1 MQPGTIFTKS
11 SDAISCE
18 LETGAAILDSRSNM
32 YFALNA
38 TGAYVWNMLPARMGD
53 IVAKLIEEYGAERE
67 RVEADVLVLLDQL
80 KGNQLI
86 VTVGDEATNAS
97 QPA

>member
-18 LETGAAILDSRSNM
+18 LDTGAAILDSRSNM

-38 TGAYVWNMLPARMGD
+38 TGARVWKMLPAPMAD
-53 IVAKLIEEYGAERE
+53 IVAKLIEEYGVDRE
-67 RVEADVLVLLDQL
+67 RVEADVSVLLDQL
-80 KGNQLI
+80 KANHLI
-86 VTVGDEATNAS
+86 VIAGAEATNAS